1 MLLIALIVGCAAGGV
16 WLFTHSARFGAL
28 PQGEHLE
35 RLTRSPR
42 YVDGEFRN
50 ELPTPILTEEK
61 NMIAT
66 YAEFLFSRPEGLTP
80 PAPVP
85 AVRADLKARPR
96 LAGAFLLLPP
106 ASGPPHPDRP
116 GPERLRLARSLQY
129 AGLFWK
135 HPLRAG

>member
-1 MLLIALIVGCAAGGV
+1 MLRGGV

-61 NMIAT
+61 NMTGWSLLIPDIVGTKTA
-66 YAEFLFSRPEGLTP
+66 AALWALTTG
-80 PAPVP
+80 
-85 AVRADLKARPR
+85 KA
-96 LAGAFLLLPP
+96 
-106 ASGPPHPDRP
+106 DRP
-116 GPERLRLARSLQY
+116 QQDSWG
-129 AGLFWK
+129 
-135 HPLRAG
+135 